1 MSAALDKLS
10 TRERFLNS
18 QCEHLTAEYRD
29 AKEQLSEVQMLFSQ
43 KQDIAAELDS
53 ELTSVVKV
61 CILLHL
67 ATLAYNVKRHACLL
81 SGSNMSGY
89 PSLPCAKVYTLPKA
103 DAFSYQV
110 PQGNATC
117 GSTCKSYV
125 QST

>member
-1 MSAALDKLS
+1 MSSALDKLS

-53 ELTSVVKV
+53 ELTNVVKV

-67 ATLAYNVKRHACLL
+67 ATLAYNVKKMLVCCLAVKCQATRACHVL
-81 SGSNMSGY
+81 
-89 PSLPCAKVYTLPKA
+89 
-103 DAFSYQV
+103 
-110 PQGNATC
+110 
-117 GSTCKSYV
+117 
-125 QST
+125 